1 MSAYYVTYGDSRL
14 VLAGYPGALAFDYAS
29 GPTTMEVSVFTIG
42 DVTSYISAVANG
54 VTSTWTCEPDT
65 YERIYVPE
73 SSILILRNETPLY
86 YRALLNPQLLTDYTD
101 GTDTADGRTTT
112 ASGLVG
118 ADTNFVEIYSEINRF
133 TATGSYQ
140 SVNGS
145 QTGQWRPHTISYLR
159 MGLDNEGLGTFSF
172 GSSVSASYQAQGA
185 YNYWSY
191 QTLGASTHFNTG
203 VNFSAFSS
211 YQSAYFRVPKVN
223 QQGQYTATAGVRFGN
238 QEYASTTVY
247 KKPNGGSVSR
257 TQNFTSGSISFT
269 TAIGGT
275 LSIYGKTNI
284 AGMVGGNV
292 SLNGQ
297 WSATGIAP

>member
-1 MSAYYVTYGDSRL
+1 MSAYYVTYGANRL
-14 VLAGYPGALAFDYAS
+14 VLAGYPGALAFDHGGA
-29 GPTTMEVSVFTIG
+29 PTIEVRVSTIG
-42 DVTSYISAVANG
+42 EVTSYVSAVGNG
-54 VTSTWTCEPDT
+54 STSTWTIGPDT
-65 YERIYVPE
+65 AEYIDAPE
-73 SSILILRNETPLY
+73 NSTLLLRNETPLY
-86 YRALLNPQLLTDYTD
+86 YRAIIKPQQLTDYTD

-112 ASGLVG
+112 ASGTVG
-118 ADTNFVEIYSEINRF
+118 YDTNFVEIYSDLNRF
-133 TATGSYQ
+133 TATGTYQ
-140 SVNGS
+140 GVNGS
-145 QTGQWRPHTISYLR
+145 QTGQWRPHTISYLH
-159 MGLDNEGLGTFSF
+159 MSLDDEGLGTFSF

-185 YNYWSY
+185 YNNWSY
-191 QTLGASTHFNTG
+191 QTLAASTHLNTG
-203 VNFSAFSS
+203 VSFSSFYS
-211 YQSAYFRVPKVN
+211 YQSAYFSVPKVN
-223 QQGQYTATAGVRFGN
+223 QQGTYTATAGVRFGN

-292 SLNGQ
+292 SLNGK